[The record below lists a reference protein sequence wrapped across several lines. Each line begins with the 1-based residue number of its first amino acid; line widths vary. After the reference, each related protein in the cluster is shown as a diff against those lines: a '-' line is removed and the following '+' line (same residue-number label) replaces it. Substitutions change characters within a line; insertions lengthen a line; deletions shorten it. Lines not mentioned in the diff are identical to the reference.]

1 MEKEELII
9 YLKKKIMENLK
20 DLKENLQKL
29 NTLNQDENNEIKLE
43 IQSDI
48 ESEYRN
54 NIILKKFLPFMVLYN
69 CKLIENS

>member
-48 ESEYRN
+48 ESEHRN

-69 CKLIENS
+69 CNLIENS